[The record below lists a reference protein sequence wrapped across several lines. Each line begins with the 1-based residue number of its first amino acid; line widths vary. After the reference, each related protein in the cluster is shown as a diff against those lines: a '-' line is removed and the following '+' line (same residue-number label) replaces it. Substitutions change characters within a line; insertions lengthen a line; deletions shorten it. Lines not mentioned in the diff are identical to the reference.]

1 MAAERR
7 CISAAIVNLT
17 SCCRSFRKTGEQE
30 TRMTKRESSQSH
42 APRRAKSALRATLL
56 FGGFFLAN
64 AATAQTPSVEF
75 AAKTAGLPVKSAT
88 ANVNQ
93 VDIFY
98 RDVGAGDRT
107 VILLHGFP
115 ETGDALAPAVAALG
129 GRYRLIIPDLRG
141 FGRSQRPASGYDKE
155 TVATDIKLLI
165 DQLGIKRVD
174 LVGYDIGARV
184 AYAFALQYPDSL
196 RSLTVAEAFI
206 EGLAGTAQL
215 KQIAP
220 NVPRLKH
227 FAEFADADA
236 SEQRYLGKEDE
247 LILWFMNSRTK
258 AKQFTSDDVAG
269 YVASF
274 RRDRGM
280 WAAFKH
286 YQALD
291 QDAAYVQ
298 GADISKSAGLPI
310 LTIGC
315 ADGGGDTLERQLK
328 QAGFTNIKPAVL
340 GGCVHWIFDE
350 APAET
355 IRTIG
360 DFIAA
365 ASR

>member
-1 MAAERR
+1 
-7 CISAAIVNLT
+7 
-17 SCCRSFRKTGEQE
+17 
-30 TRMTKRESSQSH
+30 MTNHESSQSR
-42 APRRAKSALRATLL
+42 AQRRAAVKSALRAILS
-56 FGGFFLAN
+56 FGGFFLAS
-64 AATAQTPSVEF
+64 AATAQTPSVET
-75 AAKTAGLPVKSAT
+75 AAKAAGLPVKSAT

-93 VDIFY
+93 IDLYY
-98 RDVGAGDRT
+98 RDVGAGDQT

-129 GRYRLIIPDLRG
+129 ARYRLIIPDLRG
-141 FGRSQRPASGYDKE
+141 FGRSQRPTSGYDKK

-165 DQLGIKRVD
+165 DQLGVERVD
-174 LVGYDIGARV
+174 MVGYDIGARV
-184 AYAFALQYPDSL
+184 AYAFALQYPERL

-206 EGLAGTAQL
+206 EGLPGTAQF

-220 NVPRLKH
+220 TVPRLKH
-227 FAEFADADA
+227 FAEFADADGA
-236 SEQRYLGKEDE
+236 EQRYLGKEDE
-247 LILWFMNSRTK
+247 LILRFMNSRTK
-258 AKQFTSDDVAG
+258 AKQFNADDVAE

-286 YQALD
+286 YQAFD
-291 QDAAYVQ
+291 QDAAYIQ
-298 GADISKSAGLPI
+298 GADISRIAGLPI

-315 ADGGGDTLERQLK
+315 ADGGRDTLERQFK

-340 GGCVHWIFDE
+340 DGCVHWIFAE
-350 APAET
+350 TPAET

-360 DFIAA
+360 DFSAA

>member
-1 MAAERR
+1 M
-7 CISAAIVNLT
+7 ISAT
-17 SCCRSFRKTGEQE
+17 SEVRDGMRIDRDMPIIPQAG
-30 TRMTKRESSQSH
+30 
-42 APRRAKSALRATLL
+42 KSALRAILSFAGL
-56 FGGFFLAN
+56 VLAS
-64 AATAQTPSVEF
+64 AATAQTPSVET
-75 AAKTAGLPVKSAT
+75 AAKAAGLPVKSAI

-107 VILLHGFP
+107 LVLLHGYP

-129 GRYRLIIPDLRG
+129 ARYRLIIPDLRG
-141 FGRSQRPASGYDKE
+141 FGRSQRPPAGYDKK
-155 TVATDIKLLI
+155 TVATDVKLLI

-174 LVGYDIGARV
+174 MVGYDIGGRV
-184 AYAFALQYPDSL
+184 AYAFALQYPERL

-206 EGLAGTAQL
+206 EGLPGTAQF

-220 NVPRLKH
+220 TIPRLKH
-227 FAEFADADA
+227 FAEYADADA
-236 SEQRYLGKEDE
+236 AEQRYLGKEDE
-247 LILWFMNSRTK
+247 LVLRFMNGRTK
-258 AKQFTSDDVAG
+258 AKPFTSDDVIG

-291 QDAAYVQ
+291 QDAVYVQ
-298 GADISKSAGLPI
+298 GADISKIAGLPI

-315 ADGGGDTLERQLK
+315 ADGGRDTLERQLE

-340 GGCVHWIFDE
+340 DGCVHWIFAE
-350 APAET
+350 TPAET

>member
-1 MAAERR
+1 
-7 CISAAIVNLT
+7 
-17 SCCRSFRKTGEQE
+17 
-30 TRMTKRESSQSH
+30 MTNHKSSQFH
-42 APRRAKSALRATLL
+42 GLRRAAVKSALRATLS
-56 FGGFFLAN
+56 FGGLVLAN
-64 AATAQTPSVEF
+64 VAIAQTPSVES
-75 AAKTAGLPVKSAT
+75 AAKTAGLAVKSAT

-98 RDVGAGDRT
+98 RDVGTGDQT

-129 GRYRLIIPDLRG
+129 ARYRLIVPDLRG
-141 FGRSQRPASGYDKE
+141 FGRSQRPASGYDKK

-165 DQLGIKRVD
+165 DQLRIERAH

-184 AYAFALQYPDSL
+184 AYAFALQYPERL

-220 NVPRLKH
+220 NVRRLKH
-227 FAEFADADA
+227 FAEFADADGA
-236 SEQRYLGKEDE
+236 EQRYLGKEDE
-247 LILWFMNSRTK
+247 LILQFMNSRTK
-258 AKQFTSDDVAG
+258 AKQFTPDDVAG

-286 YQALD
+286 YQAFD

-298 GADISKSAGLPI
+298 AADISKSADLPI

-315 ADGGGDTLERQLK
+315 AGGGGDTLERQLK
-328 QAGFTNIKPAVL
+328 QAGFKNIKAAIFD
-340 GGCVHWIFDE
+340 GCLHWIFDE
-350 APAET
+350 SPAET
-355 IRTIG
+355 TRTIG

-365 ASR
+365 ASW

>member
-1 MAAERR
+1 MIDDESLQSRVLRWAA
-7 CISAAIVNLT
+7 
-17 SCCRSFRKTGEQE
+17 
-30 TRMTKRESSQSH
+30 
-42 APRRAKSALRATLL
+42 AKSALRAVLS
-56 FGGFFLAN
+56 FGGFILAS
-64 AATAQTPSVEF
+64 AATAQTPSVGT
-75 AAKTAGLPVKSAT
+75 AAKVAGLPMKSAT

-93 VDIFY
+93 IDIFY
-98 RDVGAGDRT
+98 RDVGAGDQT

-129 GRYRLIIPDLRG
+129 ARYRLIIPDLRG
-141 FGRSQRPASGYDKE
+141 FGRSQRPASGYDKK

-184 AYAFALQYPDSL
+184 AYAFALQYPESL

-206 EGLAGTAQL
+206 EGLAGTAQF

-227 FAEFADADA
+227 FAEFADADGA
-236 SEQRYLGKEDE
+236 EQRYLGKEDE
-247 LILWFMNSRTK
+247 LILQFMNSRTK
-258 AKQFTSDDVAG
+258 AKQFTSDDVAD

-286 YQALD
+286 YQAFD
-291 QDAAYVQ
+291 QDAAYVG
-298 GADISKSAGLPI
+298 GADVSKSIDLPV
-310 LTIGC
+310 LAVGC
-315 ADGGGDTLERQLK
+315 AGGGGDTLERQLK
-328 QAGFTNIKPAVL
+328 QAGFKNMKAAIFD
-340 GGCVHWIFDE
+340 GCAHWIFDE
-350 APAET
+350 NPAET
-355 IRTIG
+355 IRAIG

-365 ASR
+365 APR

>member
-1 MAAERR
+1 
-7 CISAAIVNLT
+7 
-17 SCCRSFRKTGEQE
+17 
-30 TRMTKRESSQSH
+30 MTNHKSSQS
-42 APRRAKSALRATLL
+42 RALRWAAVKSALRAILL
-56 FGGFFLAN
+56 FAGFVLAN
-64 AATAQTPSVEF
+64 AAAAQTPSVEA
-75 AAKTAGLPVKSAT
+75 AAKAAGLPVKSAT

-98 RDVGAGDRT
+98 RDVGAGDQT
-107 VILLHGFP
+107 VVLLHGFP

-129 GRYRLIIPDLRG
+129 ARYRLIIPDLRG
-141 FGRSQRPASGYDKE
+141 FGRSQRPASGYDKK

-165 DQLGIKRVD
+165 DQLGIKQVH

-184 AYAFALQYPDSL
+184 AYAFALQYPESL

-227 FAEFADADA
+227 FAEYADADGA
-236 SEQRYLGKEDE
+236 EQRHLGKEDE
-247 LILWFMNSRTK
+247 LILQFMNSRTK
-258 AKQFTSDDVAG
+258 AKQFTPDDVAD

-280 WAAFKH
+280 WAALKH
-286 YQALD
+286 YQAFD

-298 GADISKSAGLPI
+298 AADISKSIDLPI

-315 ADGGGDTLERQLK
+315 AGGGGDSLERQLK
-328 QAGFTNIKPAVL
+328 QAGFKNIKTAVVD
-340 GGCVHWIFDE
+340 GCLHWIFDE
-350 APAET
+350 IPAET
-355 IRTIG
+355 TRTIG
-360 DFIAA
+360 DFVAA
-365 ASR
+365 ASQ